1 MQQRK
6 EVKCMIEIKISK
18 EDDSDMVRVEAD
30 GIGDAYDGMVPG
42 LLLQAA
48 ADYMQDKAGMSK
60 LDALLNIFTGMSG
73 FLKLIGVKEK
83 FLQEL
88 VEKPPQSMPDAS
100 ARH

>member
-1 MQQRK
+1 
-6 EVKCMIEIKISK
+6 MIEIKISK
-18 EDDSDMVRVEAD
+18 EDNSDMVRVEAD
-30 GIGDAYDGMVPG
+30 GIGDAYDAKVPN
-42 LLLQAA
+42 LLIQAA
-48 ADYMQDKAGMSK
+48 TDYMQDKVGISK